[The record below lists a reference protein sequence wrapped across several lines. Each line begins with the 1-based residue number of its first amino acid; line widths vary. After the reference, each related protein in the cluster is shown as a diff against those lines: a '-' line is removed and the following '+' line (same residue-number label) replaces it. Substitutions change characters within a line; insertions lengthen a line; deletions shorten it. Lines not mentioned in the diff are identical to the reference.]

1 MTASDR
7 ISGFL
12 DEKDQKRL
20 IRLSRRGT
28 IGPTAIYYA
37 GVTAPIISASMSVMV
52 RNAIEMAGFSAYWQ
66 WFLSALVAGFAG
78 ISWYLIFI
86 RWSYRSPDDVF
97 GSTQPETEVSVQDE
111 YLQVRRGGIETRIDW
126 QSVQSVKSS
135 RGFTSVKIQGADA
148 IVIPDVWFD
157 KDKQARRSFVER
169 LKQKAG
175 V

>member
-1 MTASDR
+1 VSDK

-28 IGPTAIYYA
+28 VGPTAIYYA

-52 RNAIEMAGFSAYWQ
+52 RNAIEMVGLSAYWQ
-66 WFLSALVAGFAG
+66 WFLSALVAALAG

-86 RWSYRSPDDVF
+86 RWSYRSPRDVV
-97 GSTQPETEVSVQDE
+97 GDGRAEMDVQLLE
-111 YLQVRRGGIETRIDW
+111 ERMQVRCGGVEIRIDW
-126 QSVQSVKSS
+126 ANVVSVKTR
-135 RGFTSVKIQGADA
+135 RGYTTVEVQGAEPLL
-148 IVIPDVWFD
+148 IPDAWFD
-157 KDKQARRSFVER
+157 KDRVARKQFVER

>member
-1 MTASDR
+1 VSDK

-28 IGPTAIYYA
+28 VGPTAIYYA
-37 GVTAPIISASMSVMV
+37 GVTAPIISASMSVMM
-52 RNAIEMAGFSAYWQ
+52 RNAIEMAGLSAYWQ
-66 WFLSALVAGFAG
+66 WFLSALVAALAG

-86 RWSYRSPDDVF
+86 RWSYRSPRDVF
-97 GSTQPETEVSVQDE
+97 GEETAQMDVQLLDTH
-111 YLQVRRGGIETRIDW
+111 LQVRRGGLETRIDW
-126 QSVQSVKSS
+126 PSVLSVKSS
-135 RGFTSVKIQGADA
+135 RGYTFVQVKGADA
-148 IVIPDVWFD
+148 VLVPDAWFE
-157 KDKQARRSFVER
+157 KDKTARKQFVER

>member
-1 MTASDR
+1 MSDK

-28 IGPTAIYYA
+28 VGPTAIYYA
-37 GVTAPIISASMSVMV
+37 GVTAPIISASMSLMV
-52 RNAIEMAGFSAYWQ
+52 RNAIEMVGLSAYWQ
-66 WFLSALVAGFAG
+66 WFLSALVAALAG

-86 RWSYRSPDDVF
+86 RWSYRSPRDVV
-97 GSTQPETEVSVQDE
+97 GDGRAEMDVQLLE
-111 YLQVRRGGIETRIDW
+111 ERMQVRRGGVEIRIDW
-126 QSVQSVKSS
+126 ANVVSVKTR
-135 RGFTSVKIQGADA
+135 RGYTTVEVQGAEPLL
-148 IVIPDVWFD
+148 IPDAWFD
-157 KDKQARRSFVER
+157 KDRVARKQFVER

>member
-1 MTASDR
+1 MTAPDK

-20 IRLSRRGT
+20 IQLSRRGAV
-28 IGPTAIYYA
+28 GPTAIYYA
-37 GVTAPIISASMSVMV
+37 GVTAPIISASMSVMM
-52 RNAIEMAGFSAYWQ
+52 RNATEMAGFSPYWQ
-66 WFLSALVAGFAG
+66 WFLSALVAALAG

-97 GSTQPETEVSVQDE
+97 GENQFETEIRILDD
-111 YLQVRRGGIETRIDW
+111 YLQVRRGGIETRMDW
-126 QSVQSVKSS
+126 DSIVAVKSG
-135 RGFTSVKIQGADA
+135 RKFTSVTVLGADPL
-148 IVIPDVWFD
+148 VIPDAWFN
-157 KDKQARRSFVER
+157 KDKQARRDFVEH